1 MVMKKQETNRIEY
14 KRELNDKLEREVV
27 AFLNY
32 HQGGVVYIGVDDS
45 GKAMG
50 IDAIDDVQLKVV
62 DRLKNNILPA
72 TLGLFDV
79 IAEKLDGKDILKI
92 VISSGPEKP
101 YYLRKYGM
109 SPAGC
114 FIRVGSAVQ
123 PMTTEMIDISYAR
136 RIRNSLS
143 NIAARRQDLTF
154 EQLKIYYEAAGF
166 HLNQYFAQ
174 NLGLLTED
182 GKFNYAAFLLAD
194 ENDASIKVARY
205 SGTDKIDLTENAEFG
220 FCSLVKATKS
230 VIDKLDIVNVTK
242 TQITGKERK
251 EKRLV
256 DVIALRE
263 AVLNAMIH
271 NDYMTEIPP
280 LIEIFSD
287 RIVIT
292 SSGRLPQDLTVN
304 EFFSGISAPRNKELM
319 RVFKDLKLAEQIGSG
334 MRRILSVYDKSAFEV
349 SENFLRVT
357 FYYDAKATLDVTKN
371 VIKNVTKTTALN
383 STQQK
388 IINAIEQ
395 DKNITTSELA
405 SVIGITKRQVLRNIK
420 KLTDVSLLSR
430 VGNHR
435 AGFWS
440 VNSADLR
447 RLNEEKKLFEE
458 IAPLAARIQALYKKI
473 DKMLADGLISQEQY
487 GEMMCLPEGDEGGV
501 D

>member
-1 MVMKKQETNRIEY
+1 MINKQETNRIEY

-32 HQGGVVYIGVDDS
+32 HQGGMIYIGVDDS
-45 GKAMG
+45 GSAMG
-50 IDAIDDVQLKVV
+50 VDAIDDTQLKVGE
-62 DRLKNNILPA
+62 RLKNNILPA

-79 IAEKLDGKDILKI
+79 IAEKHDGEDILKI

-109 SPAGC
+109 SPTGC

-136 RIRNSLS
+136 RIRNSLGNVAS
-143 NIAARRQDLTF
+143 RRQDLTF
-154 EQLKIYYEAAGF
+154 EQLKIYYEAAGL
-166 HLNQYFAQ
+166 HLNQHFAK
-174 NLGLLTED
+174 NLGFLTED
-182 GKFNYAAFLLAD
+182 GKFNYAAFMLAD
-194 ENDASIKVARY
+194 ENDVSIKVARY
-205 SGTDKIDLTENAEFG
+205 SETDKIDLIENAEFG
-220 FCSLVKATKS
+220 YCSLIKATKS
-230 VIDKLDIVNVTK
+230 VIDKLDVANVTK

-256 DVIALRE
+256 DVVALRE

-280 LIEIFSD
+280 LVEIFSD

-292 SSGRLPQDLTVN
+292 SSGRLPQDLTVD
-304 EFFSGISAPRNKELM
+304 EFFSGVSAPRNKELM
-319 RVFKDLKLAEQIGSG
+319 RIFKDLKLAEQIGSG
-334 MRRILSVYDKSAFEV
+334 MRRILSVYNKSAFNI

-357 FYYDAKATLDVTKN
+357 FYYDTKTTLDVTKN
-371 VIKNVTKTTALN
+371 VINNVTKATILN

-405 SVIGITKRQVLRNIK
+405 PVIGITKRQVLRNIK
-420 KLTDVSLLSR
+420 KLADVGLLNR

-440 VNSADLR
+440 VNDTALR
-447 RLNEEKKLFEE
+447 HLNEEKE
-458 IAPLAARIQALYKKI
+458 IAPLAKQIQALYKKI
-473 DKMLADGLISQEQY
+473 DKMLADGLINQEQY
-487 GEMMCLPEGDEGGV
+487 DEMMGLPEDDDETFP
-501 D
+501 